1 MLPILLPHRGL
12 FALSLKPGA
21 TASPNIIIDFLE
33 KIITADTAPLRHNQP
48 IYSALLTATGK
59 YLADFFII
67 PPSPGNIWGDGFLI
81 EMDKP
86 LMADFKLQLQKYI
99 LRQPIA
105 ITMVEE
111 QVYVSFDKP
120 IANPEHA
127 NMFFITD
134 PRRQMKGED
143 DILTQ
148 PCYRIYGQVA
158 AHGEEQTPYHR
169 WRIENMLPEGAMDFT
184 PQESMVVEYHLQN
197 TGGLSLT
204 KGCFVGQEVTARMFY
219 KQATAHKLKKQLI
232 QKTID
237 TDYTLAAPDK
247 ILSTVPLN
255 NKKLALVI
263 EKRHG

>member
-1 MLPILLPHRGL
+1 MLSILLPHRGL
-12 FALSLKPGA
+12 FALSLKPG
-21 TASPNIIIDFLE
+21 TAGTANIIVDFLE

-67 PPSPGNIWGDGFLI
+67 PPPPGNILGDGFFI
-81 EMDKP
+81 EMDKS
-86 LMADFKLQLQKYI
+86 LMADCKLQLQKYI

-105 ITMVEE
+105 ITNMME

-120 IANPEHA
+120 IADPEHA

-134 PRRQMKGED
+134 PRRQMNGADNK
-143 DILTQ
+143 LTQ
-148 PCYRIYGQVA
+148 ACYRIYGQVA
-158 AHGEEQTPYHR
+158 THGEEQTPYHR
-169 WRIENMLPEGAMDFT
+169 WRIENMLPEGMMDFT

-219 KQATAHKLKKQLI
+219 KQATAHKLKKQLF
-232 QKTID
+232 QKTFD
-237 TDYTLAAPDK
+237 ADDLPSAPDK
-247 ILSTVPLN
+247 ILSTVTLN
-255 NKKLALVI
+255 NKKLALVM